1 MTPLPS
7 LMLAPNG
14 ARRSKAD
21 HPNLPVSIT
30 ETVVATRAAVA
41 AGADGLHLHVRDSE
55 GHHTL
60 DAGLYREALSLLA
73 ESCPGLP
80 VQITTEAAGRY
91 SPDQQIA
98 LVDELAPR
106 RVSVALREILSV
118 GEHRRAVATF
128 LRWAGQGTTVQHILY
143 APSDLHDLIAL
154 LGTEDVARSQL
165 LFVLGRYAPA
175 RDAIPDDLEG
185 FLPILRTL
193 PAMPDWAACAFGAG
207 ETRCLTAAHRAG
219 GKLRVGFE
227 NNLVNAS
234 GATAPDNASR
244 VADVVRALAQQV
256 ADLAA

>member
-14 ARRSKAD
+14 ARRGKID
-21 HPNLPVSIT
+21 HPRLPTSIT
-30 ETVVATRAAVA
+30 ETVAATQAAIA

-60 DAGLYREALSLLA
+60 NAELYREALSLLA

-80 VQITTEAAGRY
+80 VQVTTEAAGLY
-91 SPDQQIA
+91 SSNHQIA

-106 RVSVALREILSV
+106 LVSVALREILSE
-118 GEHRRAVATF
+118 GEHRRAHAAF
-128 LRWAGQGTTVQHILY
+128 LRWADQGIAVQHILY
-143 APSDLHDLIAL
+143 TPSDLDNLIEL

-175 RDAIPDDLEG
+175 RDAVPDDLDG
-185 FLPILRTL
+185 FLPILRSL

-207 ETRCLTAAHRAG
+207 ETSCLVATHRAG

-227 NNLVNAS
+227 NNFVNAS
-234 GATAPDNASR
+234 GEIAPDNASR
-244 VADVVRALAQQV
+244 VADVVRVLAGQV